1 MACSFCILVVN
12 ETFLFLTTTETT
24 ETTGRTSV
32 VTECASVVPLFSAG
46 WVTSNYIS
54 ARLVVTYSLLFSL
67 VSLLT
72 ANYIITDKIR
82 KKS

>member
-1 MACSFCILVVN
+1 M
-12 ETFLFLTTTETT
+12 FLTTTKTT
-24 ETTGRTSV
+24 ETTGRTSG
-32 VTECASVVPLFSAG
+32 VTECASVVPLFSVDR
-46 WVTSNYIS
+46 VTSNYIS

>member
-1 MACSFCILVVN
+1 M
-12 ETFLFLTTTETT
+12 FLTTTETT
-24 ETTGRTSV
+24 ETTGTTV
-32 VTECASVVPLFSAG
+32 WVTECSSVVPLFSVDR
-46 WVTSNYIS
+46 VTSNYSS

-72 ANYIITDKIR
+72 VNYIITDKIR